1 MSHPDIGPRQSP
13 APGAVPASSP
23 TRWLPILRA
32 ALAEMFSDHLR
43 LTAAG
48 LAFYGLLGLVPAL
61 AAVAALYGLVGNP
74 SDLAGLVD
82 QARGLLPDEA
92 ASVLSTYLRDTPGKF
107 GLGLGFAVSL
117 LLVLWTAQW
126 AASGMITA
134 LNIVFD
140 ETEKRSFLKR
150 QVVALGIALGGILIL
165 ICALALV
172 ALMPF
177 ALVAR
182 PGSSG
187 PELFSLLLLAR
198 WPLLAV
204 VLTFAIELLFCAA
217 PSRSCFRW
225 QWVSWGAVSATL
237 LFLIASA
244 GFSAYVAHVGS
255 FGRLYGSMGA
265 VVMLLVWFYLTGL
278 AVLLGAEIDAAV
290 DAHRSGRGPCEL
302 KRALRERQRA
312 AAARMRSGETS

>member
-1 MSHPDIGPRQSP
+1 MSHPDIVPGQSP
-13 APGAVPASSP
+13 SPGAVPASSAP
-23 TRWLPILRA
+23 WLPAIRA
-32 ALAEMFSDHLR
+32 ALAEIFSDHLR

-48 LAFYGLLGLVPAL
+48 LAFYGLLGLMPAL
-61 AAVAALYGLVGNP
+61 AAAAALYGLVGDP
-74 SDLAGLVD
+74 ADLARLVD

-92 ASVLSTYLRDTPGKF
+92 ASVLSGYLRDTPGKF

-140 ETEKRSFLKR
+140 ETEKRSFLRR
-150 QVVALGIALGGILIL
+150 QIVALGISLGGILIMV
-165 ICALALV
+165 CALALV
-172 ALMPF
+172 ALLPF
-177 ALVAR
+177 ALAAR
-182 PGSSG
+182 QG

-198 WPLLAV
+198 WPLLAGI
-204 VLTFAIELLFCAA
+204 LTIAIELLFLAA
-217 PSRSCFRW
+217 PSRARFRW
-225 QWVSWGAVSATL
+225 QWVSWGAVSATI
-237 LFLIASA
+237 LFLVASA

-265 VVMLLVWFYLTGL
+265 VVMLLVWFYLIGL
-278 AVLLGAEIDAAV
+278 AVLLGAEIDAAI
-290 DAHRSGRGPCEL
+290 DSCRTGRGPCEL

-312 AAARMRSGETS
+312 AAAAAARAQSGSAP